1 MNSKYIRLI
10 TLASLLILILTFS
23 SCGKKYLGYG
33 TLLWSD
39 NEEIIQTGK
48 VVTIISESDLA
59 DIYLVNDGL
68 SEESYQIDRWR
79 ISFFEE
85 RSEAEEKAQ
94 EIIAYKTIFARNLKD
109 GLLIREQ
116 PDINSNRVY
125 KMRKNQVL
133 KVYGRMENMST
144 VGQYEGYWY
153 QVLTEYGVAGYCFD
167 HYLDIFDSSVKPEE
181 QVDPAQLLMESAF
194 TGVYFP
200 SAFVEMIEK
209 KAIDLTLFK
218 PQIGFFPDPENKT
231 IKIVTNT
238 YTLSFQ
244 WETPSLLDKRSFELA
259 DSGLEVTV
267 FSDTRLQVRYYYQD
281 KKVITN
287 YVVIE
292 NIEDIIIAENERRE
306 GLFTA
311 LLETGTNYTSSA
323 YGEINIGLDRNFSWR
338 GYDRLT
344 PQIIPGGSDGTGKI
358 RFDKFLSPALR
369 EEYTGVITFNLRYGE
384 EFIQINFLYSLEER
398 KLRLTYIPENNF
410 ENKIVRKKSNS
421 PIVIAFSAE

>member
-153 QVLTEYGVAGYCFD
+153 QVLPKDGVA
-167 HYLDIFDSSVKPEE
+167 
-181 QVDPAQLLMESAF
+181 
-194 TGVYFP
+194 
-200 SAFVEMIEK
+200 
-209 KAIDLTLFK
+209 
-218 PQIGFFPDPENKT
+218 
-231 IKIVTNT
+231 
-238 YTLSFQ
+238 
-244 WETPSLLDKRSFELA
+244 
-259 DSGLEVTV
+259 
-267 FSDTRLQVRYYYQD
+267 
-281 KKVITN
+281 
-287 YVVIE
+287 
-292 NIEDIIIAENERRE
+292 
-306 GLFTA
+306 
-311 LLETGTNYTSSA
+311 
-323 YGEINIGLDRNFSWR
+323 
-338 GYDRLT
+338 
-344 PQIIPGGSDGTGKI
+344 
-358 RFDKFLSPALR
+358 
-369 EEYTGVITFNLRYGE
+369 
-384 EFIQINFLYSLEER
+384 
-398 KLRLTYIPENNF
+398 
-410 ENKIVRKKSNS
+410 
-421 PIVIAFSAE
+421 